1 MSPMPR
7 AGRSLPWLAGP
18 LREAWHNQRG
28 HALLIHGPQG
38 VGQFDMVLALGAAWL
53 CEAESKADA
62 AFQGVA
68 CGVCP
73 SCRMVQ
79 AGSHPDLIVLL
90 PQALREALGWGSDDD
105 ADDSAGKRKPSQ
117 EIRVD
122 DVRRI
127 VGFAQATA
135 ARGAAKVVVLFPAE
149 RMNAIA
155 ANALL
160 KTLEEPPGALR
171 FALAGAAADA
181 LLPTVRSRCQRVVL
195 ALPDPAVAASW
206 LAGQGVSQAEVLLA
220 AAGGQPEEA
229 LAWSRDG
236 FDAKAWLALPAQLA
250 SGDGTGL
257 SGRPLPWVL
266 DVMLKLCHD
275 ATCCAVQSAPRYFPA
290 SALGRSVDLAG
301 LTRWHAQL
309 LRVARHAD
317 HPWQLPLSLDMLV
330 QQARVAL
337 APPMASARNPFARRD
352 AVPIN

>member
-1 MSPMPR
+1 MTMMPR
-7 AGRSLPWLAGP
+7 AGRALPWLAGL
-18 LREAWHNQRG
+18 LREAWRTQQG
-28 HALLIHGPQG
+28 HALLIHGSQG
-38 VGQFDMVLALGAAWL
+38 VGQFDLVLALAAAWL
-53 CEAESKADA
+53 CESTAKAQP
-62 AFQGVA
+62 AFDGVA

-79 AGSHPDLIVLL
+79 AGSHPDLMVLL
-90 PQALREALGWGSDDD
+90 PQALREAIGWG
-105 ADDSAGKRKPSQ
+105 ADDEQDDGGGKRKPSQ

-135 ARGAAKVVVLFPAE
+135 ARGAVKVVVLFPAE

-171 FALAGAAADA
+171 FALAGSSTDT
-181 LLPTVRSRCQRVVL
+181 LLPTVRSRCQRVT
-195 ALPDPAVAASW
+195 LPLPETDVAANW
-206 LAGQGVSQAEVLLA
+206 LAGQGVTQPEVLLA

-229 LAWSRDG
+229 LAWSQDG
-236 FDAKAWLALPAQLA
+236 LDAMAWLAIPAQLA
-250 SGDGTGL
+250 AGDAAGLTGHA
-257 SGRPLPWVL
+257 LPWVL

-275 ATCCAVQSAPRYFPA
+275 SMRRAADAPPRYFPA
-290 SALGRSVDLAG
+290 SVLGTSFDMPG
-301 LTRWHAQL
+301 LTRWHVQL

-317 HPWQLPLSLDMLV
+317 HPWQLALSLDMLV

-337 APPMASARNPFARRD
+337 TPPTPSQRNLPSRRD
-352 AVPIN
+352 VVPIN